1 MFPSWKRER
10 QVTRVPV
17 PHSDVTLYFPTPFC
31 FLASCKDCKD
41 GSLLFFFI
49 RLEKKCTRFCGVCG
63 SIVLLHWW
71 VPWYGWH
78 SFAVIWNWIR
88 GVGEGGR
95 DDEEY
100 QSFCLLCEVI
110 CGSTESAI
118 MKVHL
123 FTTEGLWVNFT
134 SPMTPDLEEKG
145 TQPSAEA
152 AVSVQSEWLFTR
164 VCPHSVCYDVS
175 LRGFAMPHRLPQTQI
190 AMSV

>member
-1 MFPSWKRER
+1 MEVCCFFSLF
-10 QVTRVPV
+10 
-17 PHSDVTLYFPTPFC
+17 HSVW
-31 FLASCKDCKD
+31 
-41 GSLLFFFI
+41 
-49 RLEKKCTRFCGVCG
+49 KKCIRFCGVCG
-63 SIVLLHWW
+63 SIVLLHRW

-123 FTTEGLWVNFT
+123 FTTEGLWVNLLPPWHQT
-134 SPMTPDLEEKG
+134 WNKG
-145 TQPSAEA
+145 SKSSAEEA
-152 AVSVQSEWLFTR
+152 MSIQSEWFFTS
-164 VCPHSVCYDVS
+164 VCPHSVCYNIS
-175 LRGFAMPHRLPQTQI
+175 LGGFTMPHCSAQTQI
-190 AMSV
+190 AMSVQFYGPY

>member
-1 MFPSWKRER
+1 MER
-10 QVTRVPV
+10 LQGWRSVAAVFSPL
-17 PHSDVTLYFPTPFC
+17 SFGL
-31 FLASCKDCKD
+31 
-41 GSLLFFFI
+41 
-49 RLEKKCTRFCGVCG
+49 KKCIGFCGVCG

-78 SFAVIWNWIR
+78 SSAVIWNWIR

-123 FTTEGLWVNFT
+123 FTTEGLWVNLLSPWHRTWYKGSQPSQEEAMSIQSEWFFT
-134 SPMTPDLEEKG
+134 SVCPHNVCYDTSLRGFTEPHCLAQ
-145 TQPSAEA
+145 TQI
-152 AVSVQSEWLFTR
+152 AVSVQFYH
-164 VCPHSVCYDVS
+164 PY
-175 LRGFAMPHRLPQTQI
+175 
-190 AMSV
+190 